1 MIIEAGG
8 MEALAGH
15 LASDHP
21 KIIMNCLLTMRNMSD
36 LASGIPDGEG
46 LCLELV
52 NKLRHPELAN
62 ASELVNIS
70 CVTGILANL
79 TANNEILKLAVC
91 NAQGVQALVNLL
103 DRLRL
108 DNRDARDIFESAL
121 SALKHLTNNH
131 RGAEEVQHMF
141 VFKLNGLEI
150 LKRNLNPNTNRT
162 GLKGILYVINNL
174 LLKNRENHEV
184 IKREQFPGIIM
195 KMLTWAMQEYIVS

>member
-70 CVTGILANL
+70 CATGILANL

-141 VFKLNGLEI
+141 VFKLNGLAI
-150 LKRNLNPNTNRT
+150 LNRNLNPNTNRA

-184 IKREQFPGIIM
+184 IKREQFPRKIIT
-195 KMLTWAMQEYIVS
+195 MLTWAMQELLVS

>member
-1 MIIEAGG
+1 

-15 LASDHP
+15 LSSDNP

-70 CVTGILANL
+70 CATGILANL
-79 TANNEILKLAVC
+79 TANNETLKLAVC

-103 DRLRL
+103 DRVPLE
-108 DNRDARDIFESAL
+108 NKDARDIFESAL

-131 RGAEEVQHMF
+131 RGAEKVQHMF
-141 VFKLNGLEI
+141 VFELNGLAI
-150 LKRNLNPNTNRT
+150 LNRNLNPNTNRA
-162 GLKGILYVINNL
+162 GLKGILNVINNL
-174 LLKNRENHEV
+174 LLKNPENHEA
-184 IKREQFPGIIM
+184 IKREQFPRQIM
-195 KMLTWAMQEYIVS
+195 MMLNWAMKELLVSLSAI